1 MISSS
6 HNLSCVGRRDCSDAN
21 ARSQGCL
28 SSRAGMSL
36 LSASCREGHVWGR
49 LCSAGHASDTHPGE
63 TCVTRENLPA
73 RAVMH
78 QATFHIK
85 GRRTSA
91 FRRSGDGTSCC
102 HLHVGIVRSKL
113 ESSSENHDSHWPC
126 LGNVLQA
133 LSTKSWS
140 AGLQY
145 MCKVLHGCVPHFQEL
160 CGPWF
165 AWNMSSFINTAAV
178 MTEAAGFQKHKSLD
192 ARKKA
197 R

>member
-21 ARSQGCL
+21 VRSQGCL

-126 LGNVLQA
+126 LGNVLQGPEHKI
-133 LSTKSWS
+133 LVCRS
-140 AGLQY
+140 AVHVQGPARVCPPFSRTVRSLVC
-145 MCKVLHGCVPHFQEL
+145 MEHVLLHQHGSRYDGGC
-160 CGPWF
+160 WF
-165 AWNMSSFINTAAV
+165 P
-178 MTEAAGFQKHKSLD
+178 
-192 ARKKA
+192 KA
-197 R
+197 